1 MEVKADEKTT
11 EEKLFQLDLAFCRQE
26 GVNRPN
32 RCPMKLYLIR
42 HGESEMNLRKDLI
55 CGRSNSTPLTAK
67 GREEA
72 WALGKR
78 FAAQKLS
85 FDEVYSSTAKRARET
100 AEITCKVMGFQCGKI
115 VLSDEILELCQ
126 GEFTQQ
132 PREKVYTKER
142 LKQIKK
148 ETFFFRP
155 PGFDVTDLSSGAKPQ
170 RGESQYDVEVRISKF
185 INKLLDAPKPQ
196 KEAVCKEI
204 KTVAVFMHGFAI
216 RCFLRR
222 VIQAGKGFSN
232 RVSISNTGITV
243 LEYSVKEGYRGGWI
257 IHSINDHAHL
267 EHLEFKDILKI

>member
-1 MEVKADEKTT
+1 MEVKAEGKTI
-11 EEKLFQLDLAFCRQE
+11 EEKLFHLDMAFCRQE
-26 GVNRPN
+26 RANRAN

-42 HGESEMNLRKDLI
+42 HGESEMNLRTDVI

-85 FDEVYSSTAKRARET
+85 FDKVYSSTAKRARET
-100 AEITCKVMGFQCGKI
+100 AEIACKVMGFQSGKI

-142 LKQIKK
+142 LKQIIK
-148 ETFFFRP
+148 ESVFFRP
-155 PGFDVTDLSSGAKPQ
+155 PGIDVTDLNSGAKPP

-185 INKLLDAPKPQ
+185 INKLLGAPKPH
-196 KEAVCKEI
+196 KEVCKEI

-222 VIQAGKGFSN
+222 VIQAGKGFSL
-232 RVSISNTGITV
+232 RS
-243 LEYSVKEGYRGGWI
+243 
-257 IHSINDHAHL
+257 
-267 EHLEFKDILKI
+267 